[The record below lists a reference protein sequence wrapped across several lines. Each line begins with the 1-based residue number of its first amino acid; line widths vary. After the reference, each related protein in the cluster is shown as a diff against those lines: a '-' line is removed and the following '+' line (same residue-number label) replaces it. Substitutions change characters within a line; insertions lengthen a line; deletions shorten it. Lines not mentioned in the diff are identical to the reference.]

1 MIQFRQ
7 DFAITYG
14 KQMAGNVL
22 SALPAIIVFLAA
34 QRMIIRSNHID
45 RRQGVINDW
54 LCASARTAFGID
66 LSKGFTSVQT
76 AAMILDKDFPDRRRR

>member
-1 MIQFRQ
+1 MMTMPIALIQFRQ

-34 QRMIIRSNHID
+34 QRMIIRSITLT
-45 RRQGVINDW
+45 GV
-54 LCASARTAFGID
+54 
-66 LSKGFTSVQT
+66 KG
-76 AAMILDKDFPDRRRR
+76 